1 MSLPKVATGAILT
14 GDIVNSTQLSLEEGT
29 KLITVIGLFLAHNQH
44 EFYRGDSFQAYIK
57 EPDEALRIAL
67 ACRCVAIGI
76 TENRKEDTASI
87 ADVRLSIGIGE
98 VPTPVGNL
106 GVARGEA
113 FLLSGRQ
120 FDLLQETERRLA
132 IRCNDDKPM
141 ANVGFDVMADYLDS
155 IFRKMTSTQANLVA
169 ALLQGLTQQ
178 QYALTY
184 QKSKSTVSQLA
195 SAGRWLE
202 IEKVLGQYE
211 KLIKLIL

>member
-1 MSLPKVATGAILT
+1 MNLPKVAIGAILT
-14 GDIVNSTQLSLEEGT
+14 GDVVNSTKLSLEEGT
-29 KLITVIGLFLAHNQH
+29 KLITVIGLFLAHNPY

-57 EPDEALRIAL
+57 KPDEALRIAL

-98 VPTPVGNL
+98 VPIPLRNL
-106 GVARGEA
+106 GMARGEA

-120 FDLLQETERRLA
+120 FDLLQETDRRLA
-132 IRCNDDKPM
+132 IRCNDDKPI
-141 ANVGFDVMADYLDS
+141 ANIGFDVMTDYLDS
-155 IFRKMTSTQANLVA
+155 VCRKMTPIQANLVV
-169 ALLQGLTQQ
+169 ALLRGQTQQ

-195 SAGRWLE
+195 SAGRWPE